1 MDGRLYDDVINF
13 TECIKDT
20 PEYREYQEKKHR
32 IEEFPELMEKAELLK
47 RQNFELYESY
57 DPERDSVEK
66 IRKFAD
72 KNEEIFMDPLINDYL
87 TAEGAFCR
95 MLREILDM
103 TMERIDF

>member
-20 PEYREYQEKKHR
+20 PEYREYQEKKRR

-47 RQNFELYESY
+47 AQNYELYEGF

-72 KNEEIFMDPLINDYL
+72 KNEEIFMDPVINDYL
-87 TAEGAFCR
+87 AAEAAFCG

-103 TMERIDF
+103 TMEKIDF